1 MRDKHDSINTPFL
14 VWRGIA
20 RYGIICA
27 MKTQV
32 ILAAAMFAG
41 AAFGATDF
49 LRKSKPIE
57 QTEGAAEEIVS
68 SPLYRKTMVI
78 LGDSYVQNHRRPIEE
93 TWHYRLAE
101 KYQMQYFNYG
111 RNGDTLAVRR
121 EDRRPTLLMR
131 YGMMREPADYVVVVA
146 GHNDASRVATNEVN
160 LATFRAGVTNLVVKL
175 KTKYPEAK
183 LVFVSPWNVQR
194 EGFAQVLAAY
204 RELLPGLGVA
214 FYDAAALSGLDPHD
228 KEGEKAKLWQGPN
241 DTAHL
246 SKAGHSIMLENIE
259 PFFRSL

>member
-1 MRDKHDSINTPFL
+1 MI
-14 VWRGIA
+14 V
-20 RYGIICA
+20 
-27 MKTQV
+27 
-32 ILAAAMFAG
+32 AG
-41 AAFGATDF
+41 AAFGAADF
-49 LRKSKPIE
+49 LRKTRPIE
-57 QTEGAAEEIVS
+57 RIDGAAAEIVS

-78 LGDSYVQNHRRPIEE
+78 VGDSYVQNHRRPIEE

-131 YGMMREPADYVVVVA
+131 YKTMHEPADYVVIIA
-146 GHNDASRVATNEVN
+146 GHNDASRVATNAAN
-160 LATFRAGVTNLVVKL
+160 LATFRVGVTNLVGKL
-175 KTKYPEAK
+175 KVKYPTAK

-194 EGFAQVLAAY
+194 DGFAQVLTAY

-228 KEGEKAKLWQGPN
+228 KEGDKAKLWQGPT

-246 SKAGHSIMLENIE
+246 SKEGHTIMLEKVE
-259 PFFRSL
+259 PFFRSMR